1 MFFFSFSFRDILLL
15 TSDVDEIP
23 RSRFLHLLKSCG
35 IPRQFPP
42 IVLQCDTYCYSFE
55 FRSSSTP
62 IVLGT
67 TLSRFN
73 ARQMIPSGIRNA
85 RFHYRPIRN
94 VCFHCSYCFDTV
106 TLVRLKLSS
115 FSHTEL
121 DIARYHNQR
130 YIIDRFQNGKDLFR
144 RFRRPFQRVQIH
156 RNDLPRLLQS
166 EEQRTRFMYML
177 NRSSMIN
184 AGFRD
189 VNNSE
194 MNGR

>member
-1 MFFFSFSFRDILLL
+1 MDSLALFSFRDILLL

-42 IVLQCDTYCYSFE
+42 IVLQCATYYYSFE
-55 FRSSSTP
+55 FRSSSAP
-62 IVLGT
+62 AVFGT

-115 FSHTEL
+115 FSHTKFDL
-121 DIARYHNQR
+121 ARYHNR
-130 YIIDRFQNGKDLFR
+130 RSTNTVYVHVKSIIDDQCWLSRCQ
-144 RFRRPFQRVQIH
+144 PFGNNCQI
-156 RNDLPRLLQS
+156 DFSLSLP
-166 EEQRTRFMYML
+166 F
-177 NRSSMIN
+177 IK
-184 AGFRD
+184 
-189 VNNSE
+189 
-194 MNGR
+194 